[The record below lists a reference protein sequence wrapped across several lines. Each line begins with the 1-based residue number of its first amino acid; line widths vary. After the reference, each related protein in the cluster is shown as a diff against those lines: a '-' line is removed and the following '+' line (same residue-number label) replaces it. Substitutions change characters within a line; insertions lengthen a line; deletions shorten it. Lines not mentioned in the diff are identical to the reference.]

1 MTNEQ
6 RPSDEVLSN
15 TSLNCLYL
23 IQYLEDLDEILKKE
37 RILSPDLNNYL
48 EGSIVVVNLL
58 KKRIL
63 EKVPQ

>member
-37 RILSPDLNNYL
+37 RILSPDLNSYL

>member
-23 IQYLEDLDEILKKE
+23 IQYLEDLDEILEKE